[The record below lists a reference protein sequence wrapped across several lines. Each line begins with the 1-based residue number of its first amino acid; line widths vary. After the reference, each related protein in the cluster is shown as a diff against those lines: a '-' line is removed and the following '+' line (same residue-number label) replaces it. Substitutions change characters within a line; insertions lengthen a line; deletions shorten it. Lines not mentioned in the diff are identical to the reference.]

1 MLYSVIYKEMEK
13 EALAVVADPTFRAS
27 AETFIGSYGWLL
39 LAALLGFFFKEAV
52 HKAVEGFMVW
62 MGHDFD
68 NDDVLYISGRQA
80 RIIRVGIFKTVFYM
94 TDRGTKMIVPND
106 RLKMLTVEKKLDKNG
121 GTPYLWAGSEA
132 GLIEQYLK
140 EKGKA
145 LKAVQIDPQH
155 INEELGIED
164 KPIDK

>member
-1 MLYSVIYKEMEK
+1 MEK
-13 EALAVVADPTFRAS
+13 EAIDAITSPEFKGAVQDFL
-27 AETFIGSYGWLL
+27 GNYGWIALV
-39 LAALLGFFFKEAV
+39 ALLGFFFKETV

-80 RIIRVGIFKTVFYM
+80 RIIRVGVLKTVFYM

-121 GTPYLWAGSEA
+121 GVPYLWSGSES
-132 GLIEQYLK
+132 GFKEQFLK

-145 LKAVQIDPQH
+145 LSAIKVDPAH

-164 KPIDK
+164 PEARK

>member
-1 MLYSVIYKEMEK
+1 MEK
-13 EALAVVADPTFRAS
+13 EAIDTITSPEFKGVVQDFL
-27 AETFIGSYGWLL
+27 GNYGWIILV
-39 LAALLGFFFKEAV
+39 ALLGFFFKETV

-80 RIIRVGIFKTVFYM
+80 RIIRVGILKTVFYM

-121 GTPYLWAGSEA
+121 GTPYLWSGSES
-132 GLIEQYLK
+132 GFKEQYLK
-140 EKGKA
+140 EKGKV
-145 LKAVQIDPQH
+145 LQAVRIDQEH
-155 INEELGIED
+155 LNEELGMEN
-164 KPIDK
+164 KPTK

>member
-1 MLYSVIYKEMEK
+1 MEK
-13 EALAVVADPTFRAS
+13 EAFDAVTSPVFRTLAED
-27 AETFIGSYGWLL
+27 FIGAYGWLL
-39 LAALLGFFFKEAV
+39 VAALLGFFFKETV

-80 RIIRVGIFKTVFYM
+80 RIIRVGILKTVFYM

-121 GTPYLWAGSEA
+121 GTPYLWSGSES
-132 GLIEQYLK
+132 GFVEQYLK

-145 LKAVQIDPQH
+145 LKAVKIDPEH
-155 INEELGIED
+155 MNEELGIEST
-164 KPIDK
+164 PIK

>member
-1 MLYSVIYKEMEK
+1 MEK
-13 EALAVVADPTFRAS
+13 EALDVVADPTFRTS
-27 AETFIGSYGWLL
+27 AEAFIGSYGWLL

-132 GLIEQYLK
+132 GFIEQYLK

-155 INEELGIED
+155 INEELGIKQAP
-164 KPIDK
+164 KPCKKDV